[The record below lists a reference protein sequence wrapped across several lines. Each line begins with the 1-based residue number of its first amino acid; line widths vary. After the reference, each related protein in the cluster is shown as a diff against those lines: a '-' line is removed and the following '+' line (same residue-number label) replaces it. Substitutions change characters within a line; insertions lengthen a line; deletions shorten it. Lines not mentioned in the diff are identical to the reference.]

1 MKRFS
6 QRRRIA
12 AFTLNELLV
21 IIAVAMV
28 LAVLAVSALAKAKA
42 KARKI
47 SCTCN
52 LKQAGLSFR
61 IFAEDHADLFP
72 MGVSTNKGGSKE
84 HLGTSEVFQHFRA
97 LSNELSTTKVLVCP
111 ADTRKAAPGFSV
123 LSNINIS
130 YFVGA
135 NAADSLPQTLLAGDR
150 NLMTNSVPVGAGP
163 LVLTANVS
171 VGWTAALHRNSGNVA
186 LGDGSVQQFTSAR
199 LQDQAIHSGVATN
212 RLLIP

>member
-72 MGVSTNKGGSKE
+72 MGVSTN
-84 HLGTSEVFQHFRA
+84 
-97 LSNELSTTKVLVCP
+97 N
-111 ADTRKAAPGFSV
+111 
-123 LSNINIS
+123 
-130 YFVGA
+130 
-135 NAADSLPQTLLAGDR
+135 
-150 NLMTNSVPVGAGP
+150 P
-163 LVLTANVS
+163 L
-171 VGWTAALHRNSGNVA
+171 
-186 LGDGSVQQFTSAR
+186 
-199 LQDQAIHSGVATN
+199 N
-212 RLLIP
+212 R